1 MWVGY
6 VFFSDAFMSSI
17 TQSLTPLEFHS
28 ELVEK
33 TCALFPSS
41 NLTFHLTHS
50 KATSAYDAVWTIASV
65 WSYLL
70 SASLCDNDTQL
81 TKEVEQT
88 LDAISVRTSLH
99 TQYNDYLKQYSW
111 DICANR

>member
-1 MWVGY
+1 MFYG
-6 VFFSDAFMSSI
+6 DLSI
-17 TQSLTPLEFHS
+17 FLLLKQSLTPLEFHS

-33 TCALFPSS
+33 TRALFPSQVLS
-41 NLTFHLTHS
+41 NLTSLLTHS

-81 TKEVEQT
+81 MKEMEQA
-88 LDAISVRTSLH
+88 LKVVSVSTYHLTHSNN
-99 TQYNDYLKQYSW
+99 YN
-111 DICANR
+111 